1 MSFLALTDI
10 SKTFKDTAA
19 VADFNLD
26 VTRGEFVSF
35 LGPSGCGKTTTL
47 RMIAGFETPTT
58 GSIVINGEDV
68 TYRPPNRRNVGMV
81 FQSYALFPNM
91 TVAGNIGFGLKV
103 TKRPAAEIKKTV
115 AEMLDVIHLPDLGT
129 RYPYQLSGGQQQR
142 VALARA
148 LAIHPQVLLLDEPLS
163 ALDAKIRVEL
173 RSEIR
178 RIQQALGITTVYVT
192 HDQEEALSLS
202 DRIVVMNAGHVEQIG
217 APFEIY
223 NYPKTSFVASFIG
236 QLNQLPVIVQDAA
249 AGAVA
254 IGGQTLRGGQPTRAA
269 NGAAARLAIRPE
281 EIKIAAAGAAVGA
294 GNRLSAR
301 VDNVTFLGAI
311 VRVRAAVDGL
321 AAGPLLAVD
330 LFNDR
335 QLALPVAGEQ
345 VTLVFPP
352 HACWVVEQAGA

>member
-1 MSFLALTDI
+1 M
-10 SKTFKDTAA
+10 
-19 VADFNLD
+19 DFNLD

-58 GSIVINGEDV
+58 GTIVVNGEDI

-103 TKRPAAEIKKTV
+103 TKTPAAEIQKTV
-115 AEMLDVIHLPDLGT
+115 AEMLDVIHLPELGA

-148 LAIHPQVLLLDEPLS
+148 LAIHPKVLLLDEPLS

-178 RIQQALGITTVYVT
+178 RIQQELGITTVYVT

-202 DRIVVMNAGHVEQIG
+202 DRIVVMNAGRVEQIG
-217 APFEIY
+217 PPFEIY
-223 NYPKTSFVASFIG
+223 NYPSSSFVASFIG
-236 QLNQLPVIVQDAA
+236 QLNQIPVIVKDAS

-254 IGGQTLRGGQPTRAA
+254 YGSQIILTGQRIEAA
-269 NGAAARLAIRPE
+269 NGTAARLAIRPE
-281 EIKIAAAGAAVGA
+281 EIKLALPGAEATP

-301 VDNVTFLGAI
+301 VDGVMFLGAI
-311 VRVRAAVDGL
+311 VRVRAAVDGQVE
-321 AAGPLLAVD
+321 GPSLAVD

-335 QLALPVAGEQ
+335 QLVLPKPGEQ

-352 HACWVVEQAGA
+352 HACLGGGRDESVGS

>member
-1 MSFLALTDI
+1 MSFLTLTDI

-19 VADFNLD
+19 VVDFNLD

-58 GSIVINGEDV
+58 GSITINGEDV

-103 TKRPAAEIKKTV
+103 TKTPAAEIQKTV
-115 AEMLDVIHLPDLGT
+115 AEMLDVIHLPELGA

-178 RIQQALGITTVYVT
+178 RIQQELGITTVYVT

-202 DRIVVMNAGHVEQIG
+202 DRIVVMNAGRVEQIG
-217 APFEIY
+217 PPFEIY
-223 NYPKTSFVASFIG
+223 NYPRTTFVASFIG
-236 QLNQLPVIVQDAA
+236 QLNQLPVVVKDAS

-254 IGGQTLRGGQPTRAA
+254 FGSQIILTGQRIEAA
-269 NGAAARLAIRPE
+269 NGTAARLAIRPE
-281 EIKIAAAGAAVGA
+281 EIKLALAGAEATPGQPPERPGGQCHVPGRHRAGA
-294 GNRLSAR
+294 SRGGRPHR
-301 VDNVTFLGAI
+301 G
-311 VRVRAAVDGL
+311 
-321 AAGPLLAVD
+321 
-330 LFNDR
+330 
-335 QLALPVAGEQ
+335 PVAGRGSVQ
-345 VTLVFPP
+345 RPP
-352 HACWVVEQAGA
+352 ARPAQAGGSGHAGLPAARVLGGGTG

>member
-1 MSFLALTDI
+1 MSFLTLTDI

-19 VADFNLD
+19 VVDFNLD
-26 VTRGEFVSF
+26 VPRGEFVSF

-58 GSIVINGEDV
+58 GTIVINGEDI

-103 TKRPAAEIKKTV
+103 TKTPAAEIQKTV
-115 AEMLDVIHLPDLGT
+115 AEMLDVIHLPELGA

-148 LAIHPQVLLLDEPLS
+148 LAIHPKVLLLDEPLS

-178 RIQQALGITTVYVT
+178 RIQQELGITTVYVT

-202 DRIVVMNAGHVEQIG
+202 DRIVVMNAGRVEQIG
-217 APFEIY
+217 PPFEIY
-223 NYPKTSFVASFIG
+223 NYPRTTFVASFIG
-236 QLNQLPVIVQDAA
+236 QLNQLPVVVKDAS

-254 IGGQTLRGGQPTRAA
+254 FGSQIILTGQRIEAAERHRRPAGDPPGGDQARAGRSGSHARQPPERPGGQCHVPGRHRAGASRGG
-269 NGAAARLAIRPE
+269 RPHR
-281 EIKIAAAGAAVGA
+281 G
-294 GNRLSAR
+294 
-301 VDNVTFLGAI
+301 
-311 VRVRAAVDGL
+311 
-321 AAGPLLAVD
+321 
-330 LFNDR
+330 
-335 QLALPVAGEQ
+335 PVAGRGPVQ
-345 VTLVFPP
+345 RSPARP
-352 HACWVVEQAGA
+352 AQAGGSGHAGLPAARVLGGGTG